1 MPGYSL
7 HTADGLVDTLLLQGL
22 VRSLDLILDALNG
35 LEVLDGL
42 DVELGSRVLVDDD
55 ERPGVE
61 LERGERPEMVN
72 ALLDR
77 LGEREGLALA
87 GDNDNDLARLEH
99 GRDTDGERHAG
110 HGGDV
115 VVEETRV
122 GKDGVVRERLDA
134 RPRREG

>member
-1 MPGYSL
+1 M
-7 HTADGLVDTLLLQGL
+7 
-22 VRSLDLILDALNG
+22 RSLDLILDALNG